1 MPITDNDST
10 SSREKLCI
18 FVWNNDRTL
27 THISKFETPFSDAPI
42 VCFCNGLYLCVRY
55 YHNNVLYL
63 WNPSIRK
70 FKKLVATYLTEWIF
84 NTTALGLAYD
94 SQNND
99 FKILRIVQQAGTE
112 VAEVYTL
119 STDSWR
125 KVVVSVESLSG
136 SIAYI
141 ESSSPCLFFNGALHS
156 IAWSGGRHFIL
167 AFDVNDEIF
176 REIMLPQINFDEIS
190 QTFEWLAVLKGSLA
204 LIVCSEADDH
214 GHPGRDTCQISVM
227 REYGAVESWTTRIV
241 PLAFTEVFFGC
252 TDSGELLI
260 QVFENTP
267 LASFDPETLNKNLLG
282 INSPHWLSYTGYLME
297 SLVLLDQ
304 VKCHLNMK
312 ISLYT
317 KISLLK
323 FLAK

>member
-1 MPITDNDST
+1 M
-10 SSREKLCI
+10 
-18 FVWNNDRTL
+18 
-27 THISKFETPFSDAPI
+27 
-42 VCFCNGLYLCVRY
+42 
-55 YHNNVLYL
+55 LYL

-99 FKILRIVQQAGTE
+99 FKILRIVRQAGAE

-125 KVVVSVESLSG
+125 KVVISVESFSG
-136 SIAYI
+136 SIDYI
-141 ESSSPCLFFNGALHS
+141 DSSSPCLFFNGALHS
-156 IAWSGGRHFIL
+156 IARSGSRHFIL

-176 REIMLPQINFDEIS
+176 REIMLPQINFDGIS
-190 QTFEWLAVLKGSLA
+190 QKFEWLAVLKGSLA